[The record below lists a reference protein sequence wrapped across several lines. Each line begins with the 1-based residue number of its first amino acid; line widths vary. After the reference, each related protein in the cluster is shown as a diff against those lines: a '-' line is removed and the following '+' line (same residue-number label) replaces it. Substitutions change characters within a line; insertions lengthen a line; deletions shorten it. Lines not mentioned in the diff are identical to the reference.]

1 MRKCILLFVPF
12 SVPLVVGCRQWHLFQ
27 RGNNQHAIMTRF
39 FLALLSLLLSAGAIA
54 AYSTPPSTTTI
65 NKNALGSRRDWMN
78 GLVAGAATGAVAL
91 LSDPQPA
98 KAVIS
103 SKYCAYGTGDGCEDL
118 AEGNEYIRQLQAKS
132 AVNKE
137 SIILVRSCLYRVVPV
152 FLLALPHCFLTI
164 LLATKLFSIGGTKC
178 LLYEELSRFFCY
190 SR

>member
-1 MRKCILLFVPF
+1 VRLDERYWRADCRRDVTPAAAFVRTGIITLFPF
-12 SVPLVVGCRQWHLFQ
+12 SVPMVVGCRQWQIFQ

-39 FLALLSLLLSAGAIA
+39 FCALLPLLLSAGTVA
-54 AYSTPPSTTTI
+54 AYNTAPSTTTTN
-65 NKNALGSRRDWMN
+65 NKNALSSRRDWMN

-103 SKYCAYGTGDGCEDL
+103 SKFCAYGTGDGCEDL

-137 SIILVRSCLYRVVPV
+137 TIILVRSCRYRVVP
-152 FLLALPHCFLTI
+152 FFSGFCF
-164 LLATKLFSIGGTKC
+164 SP
-178 LLYEELSRFFCY
+178 SFFQLNY
-190 SR
+190 YY